1 MNQNYQMCAR
11 CIIDTNDYPEI
22 EFDKDGVCSVCH
34 IYDET
39 AKKMVKK
46 GEEADLAIKEMVDK
60 IKTNGKGK
68 EYDCLIGVS
77 GGVDSTYLC
86 LKAKEWGLKP
96 LIIHVDNGWDTE
108 LSTMNIEN
116 IIKKLGF
123 DLYTYVIDW
132 NELKDLQ
139 LSYLKASVLDIDVTN
154 ENAYAASVFNV
165 ANEKKIKYILTGH
178 NVVTEGWMPPTFTH
192 FKYDIINMKAI
203 HKKFGNVPLKTYPF
217 LGVMKAWYFMKIK
230 GFIIYNPLNWI
241 KYEKTHVKD
250 VIQNE
255 LGWRDYGGKHFEN
268 IYTRFYQGYILY
280 KKFRVD
286 KRKSHLSTL
295 ICSGQM
301 TKEDALT
308 EIKNDP
314 YPNPEILQ
322 EDREYFIKKIG
333 ISESEFLEIMSSPLK
348 SHLDYPSILHWYA
361 RFRPYVRFLKKVKG
375 KLNSR

>member
-1 MNQNYQMCAR
+1 MNHEYQICSR

-22 EFDKDGVCSVCH
+22 TFDNEGVCSVCK

-39 AKKMVKK
+39 ARKNVKE
-46 GEEADLAIKEMVDK
+46 GEVANLAIQEMITK
-60 IKTNGKGK
+60 IKIEGKDK

-96 LIIHVDNGWDTE
+96 LILHVDNGWDTE

-123 DLYTYVIDW
+123 DLYTFVIDW

-203 HKKFGNVPLKTYPF
+203 HKKFGNIPLKTYPF
-217 LGVMKAWYFMKIK
+217 LGVMKAWYFMKMK
-230 GFIIYNPLNWI
+230 GIIVYNPLNWV
-241 KYEKTHVKD
+241 KYDKTHVKE
-250 VIQNE
+250 VIQKE

-280 KKFRVD
+280 KKFNVD

-301 TKEDALT
+301 TKEDALA
-308 EIKNDP
+308 EIKHNP
-314 YPNPEILQ
+314 YPNSEILH
-322 EDREYFIKKIG
+322 EDREYFIKKLG
-333 ISESEFLEIMSSPLK
+333 ISESEFQEIMSIPQK

-375 KLNSR
+375 KLIP

>member
-1 MNQNYQMCAR
+1 MNHEYQICSR

-22 EFDKDGVCSVCH
+22 TFDSEGVCSVCK

-39 AKKMVKK
+39 ARKNVKE
-46 GEEADLAIKEMVDK
+46 GEEADIAIQEMIIK
-60 IKTNGKGK
+60 IKTEGKDK

-96 LIIHVDNGWDTE
+96 LILHVDNGWDTE

-203 HKKFGNVPLKTYPF
+203 HKMFGNVPLKTYPF
-217 LGVMKAWYFMKIK
+217 LGVMKAWYFMKMK
-230 GFIIYNPLNWI
+230 GFIVYNPLNWV
-241 KYEKTHVKD
+241 KYDKTHVKN

-280 KKFRVD
+280 KKFNVD

-301 TKEDALT
+301 TKEDALA
-308 EIKNDP
+308 EIKNNP

-322 EDREYFIKKIG
+322 EDREYFIKKLG
-333 ISESEFLEIMSSPLK
+333 ISESEFQEIMSIPQK

-375 KLNSR
+375 KLIP